1 MQKLSIGGF
10 KWERNKSKFNED
22 FKKNYIEVSDT
33 GYLVKVNVQCPK
45 KLHELHN
52 DLPIFTRINE
62 NWKG

>member
-1 MQKLSIGGF
+1 MSQKLHIGGF

-45 KLHELHN
+45 
-52 DLPIFTRINE
+52 
-62 NWKG
+62 